1 MQCKECGTE
10 IPEDSVFCEK
20 CGAKVSEED
29 GASAKGETG
38 EPGGGEHSGETPSEP
53 THHEEVHAGEVLAGD
68 VKGVNTLVGEGYRV
82 EIGKYFRR
90 GWEIFSG
97 YMGGFIGFMFIV
109 WLINVFLNF
118 IPVIGSLA
126 GFAIS
131 GPLSAGYYIVA
142 FKRMKGQQVEFG
154 DFFLGFNQFLPLFLA
169 VLVMTIFIALG
180 SIALILPGIYLF
192 ISYLLVIPT
201 IVDRKLDFWEAM
213 EASRK
218 VITRKWFS
226 FFLLGFLI
234 FLLNVA
240 GMLALFIGLIFT
252 IPWST
257 IILAAAY
264 EDIFGLE
271 SEEFGRP

>member
-53 THHEEVHAGEVLAGD
+53 THHEKVHTGEVLAGD
-68 VKGVNTLVGEGYRV
+68 VRGVNTLVGEGYRV
-82 EIGKYFRR
+82 EIGKYFSR

-118 IPVIGSLA
+118 IPVIGWLA
-126 GFAIS
+126 SIAIS

-154 DFFLGFNQFLPLFLA
+154 DFFLGFNYFLQLFLA
-169 VLVMTIFIALG
+169 TLVVGIFIFLG
-180 SIALILPGIYLF
+180 FIALILPGIYLAV
-192 ISYLLVIPT
+192 SYVLVVPT
-201 IVDRKLDFWEAM
+201 IIDRKMDFWEAM

-226 FFLLGFLI
+226 IFLLGILI
-234 FLLNVA
+234 ALLNLA
-240 GMLALFIGLIFT
+240 GLLALGIGLIFT
-252 IPWST
+252 IPWSSV
-257 IILAAAY
+257 IIAAAY

-271 SEEFGRP
+271 SEEYGRP